1 MQTQMILISYWDLAI
16 LSVLVFLTGFLL
28 WLNGFTH
35 VKQYFWANVRTVV
48 QLSFMGV
55 WLSWVFYA
63 DNPIWV
69 ALVGAI
75 MLLAAGYEISK
86 RQQYRFKKLSSI
98 LIGLWSLSVT
108 ALVLLIL
115 VLTVVIQPE
124 PWYQPQYAIPLL
136 GMLLGNSMTAIG
148 VGLDNL
154 TRNSKQLRAK
164 IEAQLALGYTAKESM
179 KFIKQQALH
188 ASMIPVINMLVAA
201 GIISLPGM
209 MTGQILAGAD
219 PMEAVKYQI
228 MIMLLIATS
237 TATGTIIAIN
247 LAARKLFDERQ
258 RLDLESLQKVKK

>member
-1 MQTQMILISYWDLAI
+1 MQTQMILITYWDLAW
-16 LSVLVFLTGFLL
+16 LSVLVVLMGVVL
-28 WLNGFTH
+28 WLQGFSH
-35 VKQYFWANVRTVV
+35 VKQYYWANIRAVV

-55 WLSWVFYA
+55 WLSWVFAA

-69 ALVGAI
+69 ALVGGV

-86 RQQYRFKKLSSI
+86 RQQYRFKRLSAI

-108 ALVLLIL
+108 ALVLLVFVLIL
-115 VLTVVIQPE
+115 LIQPE
-124 PWYQPQYAIPLL
+124 PWYQAQYAIPLL

-154 TRNSKQLRAK
+154 TRNAKQLKHK
-164 IEAQLALGYTAKESM
+164 IEAQLALGYSEKESM
-179 KFIKQQALH
+179 KFIQQQALH

-228 MIMLLIATS
+228 MIMMLVATS
-237 TATGTIIAIN
+237 TAAGTLIAIN
-247 LAARKLFDERQ
+247 LATRKLFDERQ
-258 RLDLESLQKVKK
+258 RLQLNVLQKAKK